1 MAENILSKGD
11 SNISKVFLDGEHSF
25 NDVKNTSIF
34 TASIECI
41 IPPNALMFPYIKIDK
56 LLEIDYVFVYEQF
69 IFMCSFY

>member
-56 LLEIDYVFVYEQF
+56 LLEIDYVFVYVQF
-69 IFMCSFY
+69 IFMCSFH